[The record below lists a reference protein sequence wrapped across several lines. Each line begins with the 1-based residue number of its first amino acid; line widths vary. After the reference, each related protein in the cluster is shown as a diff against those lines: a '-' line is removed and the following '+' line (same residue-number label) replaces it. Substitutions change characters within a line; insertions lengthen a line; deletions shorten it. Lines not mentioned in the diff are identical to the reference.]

1 MFFMKTKVL
10 QLLIFFLFFQQLLSQ
25 ETNAL
30 SDDDFESQIKQARTL
45 YQKSKFTDAMQ
56 ITQNLY
62 EIAMSQENKKYECR
76 TATLLSKYYLALD
89 YYQGVEAMLIE
100 SLKKQNETGDN
111 QGLIETY
118 YVLGMYYLAQNNLE
132 KASLYLFT
140 GLNIL
145 KEEPNEDFK
154 ARTYLYLG
162 MVYEQKNE
170 IENAE
175 KYYRDADKLFS
186 EIGNE
191 FYKYYTRSKISSIL
205 LKQNLFDEAYEGINE
220 SIKFAEHNDYPMIK
234 SLGYKRLSQYFEKK
248 KQFEQSNFYLK
259 KYQEINDEILFSN
272 QIALF
277 PIGHKDKSENYKD
290 QEIKLL
296 RAESKKDGKTLRILY
311 LVTFMSTSLAIILIF
326 LTRTLYRNN
335 TMRVRNNELL
345 RIKNQQLEI
354 SKNKAETSA
363 KVRERFISTIS
374 HELRTPL
381 YAVTGLTHL
390 LLKEEP
396 KPEQVENLE
405 SLKYSGEYLL
415 ALVNDIL
422 EINRLDSERATL
434 EFERFNLRDNIQQIS
449 QSLNELVS
457 KNNNELILEIDSNLP
472 NFLLGDEVKIHQV
485 IFNLVGNAI
494 KFTENGKV
502 WIRVKINSLKAN
514 AVNFIFEVEDT
525 GIGIPKEK
533 LEDIFDNFSQ
543 GSLEISKKFGG
554 TGLGL
559 AIVKRLLKLMDS
571 DIAVESEVGKGSK
584 FFFELTMKVA
594 QEEVTTDDLKFDLEL
609 LKNKKVL
616 IVEDNKINQMIT
628 RKMVENIG
636 MKCEVVDN
644 GTKAVELVKNQK
656 YDGVLMDIRMPGIS
670 GIEAT
675 RYIRIFNPQIPIIAL
690 TALSLSETRQEIFAC
705 GMDDLISK
713 PFKPDEFYRK
723 LFKLL
728 V

>member
-1 MFFMKTKVL
+1 MKTKLLLFIIIMLACL
-10 QLLIFFLFFQQLLSQ
+10 QIHSQ
-25 ETNAL
+25 GTTAFADAYFETK
-30 SDDDFESQIKQARTL
+30 IIQASEF
-45 YQKSKFTDAMQ
+45 YKKSRYTDALQ
-56 ITQNLY
+56 IAQNLY
-62 EIAMSQENKKYECR
+62 ETALLQKNSKYESR
-76 TATLLSKYYLALD
+76 SATLLSRYYIALD
-89 YYQGVEAMLIE
+89 YYQGVEDMLLESIRMQNEIKDNDGLIE
-100 SLKKQNETGDN
+100 S
-111 QGLIETY
+111 Y
-118 YVLGMYYLAQNNLE
+118 SVLGMYYWTQKNYD
-132 KASLYLFT
+132 KAILYLNT
-140 GLNIL
+140 GLNTL
-145 KEEPNEDFK
+145 DKDPDEDFK
-154 ARTYLYLG
+154 AKSYLYLG
-162 MVYEQKNE
+162 FVYESKEKLELALANYQSS
-170 IENAE
+170 IELFKKTNND
-175 KYYRDADKLFS
+175 YYRYYALTKLA
-186 EIGNE
+186 GV
-191 FYKYYTRSKISSIL
+191 L
-205 LKQNLFDEAYEGINE
+205 LKQNQLEDAYDKTNE
-220 SIKFAEHNDYPMIK
+220 ILKFAEHNDFPMIK
-234 SLGYKRLSQYFEKK
+234 SLGYKRLSDYFEKK
-248 KQFEQSNFYLK
+248 NQFEQSVIFLK
-259 KYQEINDEILFSN
+259 KHQGINHEILFSN
-272 QIALF
+272 QNELF
-277 PIGHKDKSENYKD
+277 PIGNRNKESLFKDE
-290 QEIKLL
+290 EISRLKEVTKND
-296 RAESKKDGKTLRILY
+296 RKTLRILY
-311 LVTFMSTSLAIILIF
+311 LVSFMSVSLSIILIF

-354 SKNKAETSA
+354 SKNKAEASA

-390 LLKEEP
+390 LLKEKP

-449 QSLNELVS
+449 QSLNEIVK
-457 KNNNELILEIDSNLP
+457 KNDNELILEIDPNLP
-472 NFLLGDEVKIHQV
+472 DFLLGDEVKIHQV

-502 WIRVKINSLKAN
+502 WIRVKINSLKSN

-571 DIAVESEVGKGSK
+571 EIAVESKVGEGSK
-584 FFFELTMKVA
+584 FYFELTMKVA
-594 QEEVTTDDLKFDLEL
+594 QNEATSEDLKFDLEL
-609 LKNKKVL
+609 LKSKFIL

-644 GTKAVELVKNQK
+644 GTKAVELVKNK
-656 YDGVLMDIRMPGIS
+656 VYDGVLMDIRMPGIS

>member
-1 MFFMKTKVL
+1 MRIKSIFLVILFLCL
-10 QLLIFFLFFQQLLSQ
+10 QVAAQ
-25 ETNAL
+25 ETPTL
-30 SDDDFESQIKQARTL
+30 HDVDYESQINQARE
-45 YQKSKFTDAMQ
+45 YYKKSRYTDALQ
-56 ITQNLY
+56 IAENLY
-62 EIAMSQENKKYECR
+62 ETALLQKDSKYEAR
-76 TATLLSKYYLALD
+76 SATLLSKYYVALD
-89 YYQGVEAMLIE
+89 YFDGVEAMLLE
-100 SLKKQNETGDN
+100 SIKTQNTIKDGD
-111 QGLIETY
+111 GLIESY
-118 YVLGMYYLAQNNLE
+118 CVLGMYYWTQKNYD
-132 KASLYLFT
+132 KAILYLNT

-145 KEEPNEDFK
+145 DEQPDEDFK
-154 ARTYLYLG
+154 ARTQLYLG
-162 MVYEQKNE
+162 FAYESKEQL
-170 IENAE
+170 E
-175 KYYRDADKLFS
+175 KALSHYQ
-186 EIGNE
+186 
-191 FYKYYTRSKISSIL
+191 SSIELFKNNNNDFYRYYALSKLAGVL
-205 LKQNLFDEAYEGINE
+205 LKQNQLEDAYEKINE
-220 SIKFAEHNDYPMIK
+220 AVKFAEHNDYPMIK
-234 SLGYKRLSQYFEKK
+234 LLGYKRLSTYFEKK
-248 KQFEQSNFYLK
+248 NQFEQSVVYLK
-259 KYQEINDEILFSN
+259 KYHEINDEILFSN
-272 QIALF
+272 QSALF
-277 PIGHKDKSENYKD
+277 PIGNRNKASLFKDE
-290 QEIKLL
+290 EIARLKET
-296 RAESKKDGKTLRILY
+296 AKKDAKTFRLLY
-311 LVTFMSTSLAIILIF
+311 LVSFISFSLALILIF

-335 TMRVRNNELL
+335 AMRTRNNELL

-354 SKNKAETSA
+354 SKNKAESSA

-390 LLKEEP
+390 LLKENP
-396 KPEQVENLE
+396 KTEQVENLE
-405 SLKYSGEYLL
+405 SLRYSGEYLL

-434 EFERFNLRDNIQQIS
+434 EFERFNLKEIIQQIA
-449 QSLNELVS
+449 QSLNEIV
-457 KNNNELILEIDSNLP
+457 KNNHNELILEIDPNLP
-472 NFLLGDEVKIHQV
+472 NFLLGDEVKLHQV
-485 IFNLVGNAI
+485 IFNLVGNAL

-502 WIRVKINSLKAN
+502 WIRVNINSLKSN
-514 AVNFIFEVEDT
+514 LVNFKFEVIDT

-543 GSLEISKKFGG
+543 GSVEISKKFGG

-571 DIAVESEVGKGSK
+571 DILVESEVGKGSN

-594 QEEVTTDDLKFDLEL
+594 QETVEVEELKFDLEL

-628 RKMVENIG
+628 RKMIENIG

-644 GTKAVELVKNQK
+644 GTKAVELVKNNV

-670 GIEAT
+670 GFEAT
-675 RYIRIFNPQIPIIAL
+675 RYIRIFNAHIPILAL

>member
-1 MFFMKTKVL
+1 
-10 QLLIFFLFFQQLLSQ
+10 LFFQQILSQ
-25 ETNAL
+25 EKNIL
-30 SDDDFESQIKQARTL
+30 SDDDFESKIEQARTL
-45 YQKSKFTDAMQ
+45 YQKSKFTEAIQ
-56 ITQNLY
+56 FAQNLHGVA
-62 EIAMSQENKKYECR
+62 ISQDNKKYEYR

-89 YYQGVEAMLIE
+89 YYQGVEAMLLE

-118 YVLGMYYLAQNNLE
+118 YVLGMYYLAKKNLD
-132 KASLYLFT
+132 KAILYLHT

-145 KEEPNEDFK
+145 NEEPNEDFK

-162 MVYEQKNE
+162 VISEQKNE

-175 KYYRDADKLFS
+175 KYYKDAEKLFG
-186 EIGNE
+186 EIEND
-191 FYKYYTRSKISSIL
+191 FYKYYTRSKISSVL
-205 LKQNLFDEAYEGINE
+205 LKQDLLDEAYELINE
-220 SIKFAEHNDYPMIK
+220 SIKFAEYSDYPMIK

-248 KQFEQSNFYLK
+248 NQFQQSNFYLK

-272 QIALF
+272 QFALF
-277 PIGHKDKSENYKD
+277 PIGQKDESNNYKD
-290 QEIKLL
+290 QEIQVL
-296 RAESKKDGKTLRILY
+296 RTESKKDGKTLRILY
-311 LVTFMSTSLAIILIF
+311 LVTFMSVSSVIILIF

-354 SKNKAETSA
+354 SKNKAEASA

-396 KPEQVENLE
+396 KPEQIENLE

-434 EFERFNLRDNIQQIS
+434 EFERFNLRDNIQQTS

-457 KNNNELILEIDSNLP
+457 KNNNKLILEIDPNLP
-472 NFLLGDEVKIHQV
+472 DYLLGDEVKIHQV

-514 AVNFIFEVEDT
+514 SVNFIFEVEDT

-594 QEEVTTDDLKFDLEL
+594 QEEVTAEDLKFDLEL

-690 TALSLSETRQEIFAC
+690 TALFLSETRQEIFAC

>member
-1 MFFMKTKVL
+1 MKTKL
-10 QLLIFFLFFQQLLSQ
+10 LLFLIFLFTCLHIHSQ
-25 ETNAL
+25 ETAAL
-30 SDDDFESQIKQARTL
+30 DDAGFEAKIEQSREF
-45 YQKSKFTDAMQ
+45 YQRSKFTEAMQ
-56 ITQNLY
+56 VAQDLY
-62 EIAMSQENKKYECR
+62 DVAIYQENKKYESR
-76 TATLLSKYYLALD
+76 SATLLGKYYLALD
-89 YYQGVEAMLIE
+89 YYDGVEAMLLE
-100 SLKKQNETGDN
+100 SLKKQNDIKDS

-118 YVLGMYYLAQNNLE
+118 CVLGMYYAAQKNLE

-145 KEEPNEDFK
+145 NEEPNEEFK
-154 ARTYLYLG
+154 ARTYLYIG
-162 MVYEQKNE
+162 MVYERKNDIESALKYYQDAENLFNE
-170 IENAE
+170 IG
-175 KYYRDADKLFS
+175 DD
-186 EIGNE
+186 
-191 FYKYYTRSKISSIL
+191 FYKYYAISQISSVF
-205 LKQNLFDEAYEGINE
+205 LKQNLLEEAYQRINE
-220 SIKFAEHNDYPMIK
+220 TIRFAEHSDYPMIQA
-234 SLGYKRLSQYFEKK
+234 LGYKRLSQYFEKK
-248 KQFEQSNFYLK
+248 KQFEQSNIYLK
-259 KYQEINDEILFSN
+259 KYQEVNDEILFSN
-272 QIALF
+272 QSALF
-277 PIGHKDKSENYKD
+277 PISKADAKNNYKD
-290 QEIKLL
+290 QELQTLKED
-296 RAESKKDGKTLRILY
+296 AKNSSKTLRILY
-311 LVTFMSTSLAIILIF
+311 LVTFMSVSLAIILIF

-354 SKNKAETSA
+354 SKNKAEASA

-396 KPEQVENLE
+396 KSEQVENLE
-405 SLKYSGEYLL
+405 SLRYSGEYLL

-449 QSLNELVS
+449 QSLNEIVK
-457 KNNNELILEIDSNLP
+457 KNNNELILEIDPNLP
-472 NFLLGDEVKIHQV
+472 SFLLGDEVKIHQV

-502 WIRVKINSLKAN
+502 WIRVKINSLKTN

-525 GIGIPKEK
+525 GIGIPQEK

-543 GSLEISKKFGG
+543 GSVEISKKFGG

-571 DIAVESEVGKGSK
+571 DVSVVSEVGKGSK
-584 FFFELTMKVA
+584 FFFELTMKIA
-594 QEEVTTDDLKFDLEL
+594 QDEVTTDDLKFDLDL

-644 GTKAVELVKNQK
+644 GTKAVELVKSQK

-675 RYIRIFNPQIPIIAL
+675 RYIRIFNSSIPIIAL

>member
-1 MFFMKTKVL
+1 MKTK
-10 QLLIFFLFFQQLLSQ
+10 LLLLSIFLFACLHIHSQ
-25 ETNAL
+25 ETAAL
-30 SDDDFESQIKQARTL
+30 DDAGFEAKIKQAREF
-45 YQKSKFTDAMQ
+45 YQRSDFTEAMQ
-56 ITQNLY
+56 VAQDLY
-62 EIAMSQENKKYECR
+62 DMAISQGNEKYESR
-76 TATLLSKYYLALD
+76 SAALLAKYYLALD
-89 YYQGVEAMLIE
+89 YYDGVEAMLLE
-100 SLKKQNETGDN
+100 SLKKQNEIKDN

-118 YVLGMYYLAQNNLE
+118 YVLGMYHLAQKNLE
-132 KASLYLFT
+132 KSALYLFT

-145 KEEPNEDFK
+145 NEEPNDEFK

-162 MVYEQKNE
+162 MVYERKNDV
-170 IENAE
+170 ENAL
-175 KYYRDADKLFS
+175 KYYQDAEGLFNKVGS
-186 EIGNE
+186 D
-191 FYKYYTRSKISSIL
+191 FYKYYSISQISSVF
-205 LKQNLFDEAYEGINE
+205 LKQNLLEEAYQRINE
-220 SIKFAEHNDYPMIK
+220 TIKFAENSNYPMIK
-234 SLGYKRLSQYFEKK
+234 SLGYRRLSQYFEKK
-248 KQFEQSNFYLK
+248 NQLEQSNIYLK
-259 KYQEINDEILFSN
+259 KYQEINEEILLSN
-272 QIALF
+272 QRTLF
-277 PIGHKDKSENYKD
+277 PISKADTKNNYKD
-290 QEIKLL
+290 QELKTL
-296 RAESKKDGKTLRILY
+296 RESEKNNSKTLRILY
-311 LVTFMSTSLAIILIF
+311 LVTFMSVSLAIILIF

-354 SKNKAETSA
+354 SKNKAEASA

-396 KPEQVENLE
+396 KAEQVENLE
-405 SLKYSGEYLL
+405 SLRYSGEYLL

-449 QSLNELVS
+449 QSLNEIVK
-457 KNNNELILEIDSNLP
+457 KNNNELILEIDPGLP
-472 NFLLGDEVKIHQV
+472 SFLLGDEVKIHQV

-494 KFTENGKV
+494 KFTEDGKV

-514 AVNFIFEVEDT
+514 SVNFIFEVEDT
-525 GIGIPKEK
+525 GIGIPQEK

-543 GSLEISKKFGG
+543 GSVEISKKFGG

-571 DIAVESEVGKGSK
+571 DVSVVSEVGKGSK
-584 FFFELTMKVA
+584 FFFELTMKIA
-594 QEEVTTDDLKFDLEL
+594 QDEVTADDLKFDLDL

-644 GTKAVELVKNQK
+644 GTKAVELVKNHK

-675 RYIRIFNPQIPIIAL
+675 RYIRIFNSSIPIIAL

>member
-1 MFFMKTKVL
+1 MKTK
-10 QLLIFFLFFQQLLSQ
+10 LLLFTIFLFTCLQIYSQ
-25 ETNAL
+25 ETIPL
-30 SDDDFESQIKQARTL
+30 DDADFEAKMKQASEF
-45 YQKSKFTDAMQ
+45 YQKSKFTGAIQ
-56 ITQNLY
+56 VAQNLY
-62 EIAMSQENKKYECR
+62 DTAVSQGNKKYESR
-76 TATLLSKYYLALD
+76 SATLLGKYYLAID
-89 YYQGVEAMLIE
+89 YYDGVEAMLLE
-100 SLKKQNETGDN
+100 SLKKQNNIKDN

-118 YVLGMYYLAQNNLE
+118 YALDMYYFAQKNFE
-132 KASLYLFT
+132 KAGIHFLT

-145 KEEPNEDFK
+145 REEPDEEFR
-154 ARTYLYLG
+154 ARAYLYLG
-162 MVYEQKNE
+162 MIYQRKEE
-170 IENAE
+170 IDSAL
-175 KYYRDADKLFS
+175 KYYQDAENIFNKN
-186 EIGNE
+186 GND
-191 FYKYYTRSKISSIL
+191 FYKYYTISQVSSVF
-205 LKQNLFDEAYEGINE
+205 LKQNLLEEAYQRINE
-220 SIKFAEHNDYPMIK
+220 TIKFAEHSDYPMIK
-234 SLGYKRLSQYFEKK
+234 ALGYKRLSQYFEVK
-248 KQFEQSNFYLK
+248 KQFEQSNIYLK
-259 KYQEINDEILFSN
+259 KYQEISEGILFSN
-272 QIALF
+272 QSALL
-277 PIGHKDKSENYKD
+277 PISKTDTKNNYKD
-290 QEIKLL
+290 QELQTL
-296 RAESKKDGKTLRILY
+296 REGAKNDSKTLRTLY
-311 LVTFMSTSLAIILIF
+311 LVTFMSVSLALILIF

-354 SKNKAETSA
+354 SKNKAEASA

-405 SLKYSGEYLL
+405 SLRYSGEYLL

-434 EFERFNLRDNIQQIS
+434 EFERFNLRENIQQIS
-449 QSLNELVS
+449 QSLNEIVK
-457 KNNNELILEIDSNLP
+457 KNNNELILEIDPNLP
-472 NFLLGDEVKIHQV
+472 NFLLGDEVKMHQI

-494 KFTENGKV
+494 KFTEDGKV
-502 WIRVKINSLKAN
+502 WIRVKINSLKSN
-514 AVNFIFEVEDT
+514 AINFIFEVEDT
-525 GIGIPKEK
+525 GIGIPQEK

-571 DIAVESEVGKGSK
+571 DVSVVSEVGKGSK
-584 FFFELTMKVA
+584 FFFELTMKIA
-594 QEEVTTDDLKFDLEL
+594 QEEAATDDLKFDLDL

-636 MKCEVVDN
+636 MKCEIVDN

-675 RYIRIFNPQIPIIAL
+675 RYIRIFNSSIPIIAL